1 MTMKNNLDDIGKL
14 VLRLTLGALI
24 LLHGIAKLRHGIA
37 PLAGMEPG
45 MGMPAF
51 FAYGVYVGEVLGQ
64 LQLLAGFYAR
74 FCGALVAANMLF
86 AFARALLAHLT
97 SLNEQGGWALELQG
111 MFLFT
116 AIALLLM
123 GPGRISINRRCSPR
137 PAQWHWDIPGRTRN
151 PSGLRGILTLARL
164 SAFNPRVSSRASV
177 GGANGWCLRAARR
190 RYPLQRSPASRHS
203 TAPNLA
209 SPK

>member
-14 VLRLTLGALI
+14 VLRLTLGILI

-37 PLAGMEPG
+37 PIEGMVTG

-51 FAYGVYVGEVLGQ
+51 FAYGVYAGEVLGP
-64 LQLLAGFYAR
+64 LLLIAGFYAR
-74 FCGALVAANMLF
+74 IGAALVAANMLF
-86 AFARALLAHLT
+86 AFALAHLAQLT

-123 GPGRISINRRCSPR
+123 GPGRISINRR
-137 PAQWHWDIPGRTRN
+137 
-151 PSGLRGILTLARL
+151 
-164 SAFNPRVSSRASV
+164 
-177 GGANGWCLRAARR
+177 
-190 RYPLQRSPASRHS
+190 
-203 TAPNLA
+203 
-209 SPK
+209 